1 MRVTHLGTT
10 ARFQQQLENAAVRQS
25 NAQGKVST
33 GRRIA
38 RPSDDPA
45 VTGTVLQTGSQL
57 RRTEQYQRN
66 RDDASGWLGT
76 IGQAL
81 TQASTRITV
90 ARTRTAAAINGSAA
104 QDQRDALATE
114 IRSISSEL
122 RGLANERFRGRA
134 VFAGTADTDV
144 AFDDTG
150 AFVGD
155 EEQVAR
161 TLGTGDRVVVNVS
174 GVDAFGTQDVVDPM
188 NGNTFQVLEAVAAAL
203 EAGDIP
209 QAQIGLDKLDDSHTR
224 ITNALG
230 QSGALASRVE
240 SMAVSLADD
249 QLVHRQQLSQLEDA
263 DLAQAMVDLTASQ
276 VAYEASLATIAQAN
290 RTSLLDFIR

>member
-174 GVDAFGTQDVVDPM
+174 GVDAFGTQDIVDPM
-188 NGNTFQVLEAVAAAL
+188 NGNTFQVL
-203 EAGDIP
+203 
-209 QAQIGLDKLDDSHTR
+209 
-224 ITNALG
+224 
-230 QSGALASRVE
+230 
-240 SMAVSLADD
+240 
-249 QLVHRQQLSQLEDA
+249 
-263 DLAQAMVDLTASQ
+263 
-276 VAYEASLATIAQAN
+276 
-290 RTSLLDFIR
+290 

>member
-33 GRRIA
+33 GRRIT

-104 QDQRDALATE
+104 QDQRNALATE
-114 IRSISSEL
+114 IRSISTEL
-122 RGLANERFRGRA
+122 RSLANERFRGRA

-161 TLGTGDRVVVNVS
+161 TLGNGDRVVVNVS
-174 GVDAFGTQDVVDPM
+174 GVDAFGAQDIVDPM
-188 NGNTFQVLEAVAAAL
+188 NGNTFQVLEAVATAL

-224 ITNALG
+224 ITNSLG

-263 DLAQAMVDLTASQ
+263 DLAQAMVELTASQ

>member
-10 ARFQQQLENAAVRQS
+10 ARFQQELENTAQRQAG
-25 NAQGKVST
+25 AQGKVSS
-33 GRRIA
+33 GRRIS

-57 RRTEQYQRN
+57 RRTNQFQRS
-66 RDDASGWLGT
+66 RDDAAGWLGT

-90 ARTRTAAAINGSAA
+90 ARTRTVEAVNGSAA

-114 IRSISSEL
+114 IRSIASEL

-134 VFAGTADTDV
+134 VFAGTADSDI
-144 AFDDTG
+144 AFDENG
-150 AFVGD
+150 VFVGD

-161 TLGTGDRVVVNVS
+161 TLGQGDRVVVNMS
-174 GVDAFGTQDVVDPM
+174 GLDAFGVEDVADPL
-188 NGNTFQVLEAVAAAL
+188 NGNAFQVLEAVASAL
-203 EAGDIP
+203 EIGDVAT
-209 QAQIGLDKLDDSHTR
+209 AQLGIDKLDESHRR
-224 ITNALG
+224 IVDALG
-230 QSGALASRVE
+230 RSGALASRVE

-249 QLVHRQQLSQLEDA
+249 ELVHRQQLSSLEDA
-263 DLAQAMVDLTASQ
+263 DLAQAMVELTASQ